1 MMTMTEI
8 YMFVGFTLSAY
19 AIVANDAIQ
28 TLGTFI
34 AANRQRSWITLWV
47 FASGILSAVLL
58 YGWWMNSGDPTYGRL
73 TKFYFDPST
82 AAQLYGPL
90 CLIPPLALLVLTR
103 YGLPVSTTFLILTFF
118 VPKNLTQMV
127 TKSLMGYGL
136 ALIVGFAVFK
146 LIRNYLQ
153 RNQSSGNQTLIDPWR
168 VPFQWITTT
177 FLWSQWLIQDLANLF
192 IYFPRV
198 GPEGSP
204 QVVSFTWL
212 IVGLITMVSMQVL
225 IFRDGGGKI
234 QEIVD
239 QKSGSSDVR
248 EATLINLVYGLVILF
263 FKEYSNLPMSTTW
276 VFLGLLAGREIAYK
290 LETIG
295 QDRSTIKMIT
305 SDLLKATAGL
315 IVSVIL
321 ALGLPLLSKL
331 IG

>member
-1 MMTMTEI
+1 MTMTEV
-8 YMFVGFTLSAY
+8 YMFLGFTLSAY

-34 AANRQRSWITLWV
+34 AANRQRSWLTLWL

-58 YGWWMNSGDPTYGRL
+58 YGWWKNGGDPTYGRL
-73 TKFYFDPST
+73 TKFYFDESQ
-82 AAQLYGPL
+82 ASQLYGPL
-90 CLIPPLALLVLTR
+90 CLIPPLALLILTR
-103 YGLPVSTTFLILTFF
+103 FGLPVSTTFLILTFF

-136 ALIVGFAVFK
+136 ALVVGFAVFK
-146 LIRNYLQ
+146 LIRNYLKDTKSA
-153 RNQSSGNQTLIDPWR
+153 RGDAAADSWW
-168 VPFQWITTT
+168 VPLQWITTA

-198 GPEGSP
+198 GSEGTP
-204 QVVSFTWL
+204 QVVSLTWL
-212 IVGLITMVSMQVL
+212 TAGLITMVFMQVL

-290 LETIG
+290 LETLG

-305 SDLLKATAGL
+305 SDLLTATAGL
-315 IVSVIL
+315 VVSVIL
-321 ALGLPLLSKL
+321 ALGLPWLGRLLS
-331 IG
+331 